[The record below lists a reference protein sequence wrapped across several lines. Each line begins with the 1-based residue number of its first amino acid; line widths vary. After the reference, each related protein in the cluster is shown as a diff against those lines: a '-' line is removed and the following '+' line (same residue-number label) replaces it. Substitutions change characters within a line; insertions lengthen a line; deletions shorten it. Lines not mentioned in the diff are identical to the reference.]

1 MTKNIKQKTAKSR
14 GGKNKNKNKKL
25 LRKMANNSELD
36 DVFVLDDND
45 SLLEENIQMLIGGT
59 KEMVEPTKFDELIFG
74 YKNSVDVS
82 GPIDKITDYVG
93 NAVTNVEKV
102 VSMGEAIAVNKALDM
117 AGFEGTTPEEISEEL
132 KNNSKTLEQIN
143 DYLKTNEGEKMLGEF
158 QELSNTASGVIS
170 KSIDKLPEEL
180 DESITKVG
188 QGAVKTAVGIATD
201 IPPLNAVV
209 GTSNAI
215 AGTMEAVNAVS
226 DAVTNVSNIVGDAS
240 EEIKQP
246 IHEMNNKF
254 DEMSE
259 KISELP
265 TVEIPRVDEL
275 PQVDELPNPMD
286 NEIPKLV
293 KMPEQNDG
301 ENQMGENQMGG
312 SNINK
317 FRNALQ
323 YGGKKLRKRI
333 NGTRHAF
340 KNISKNITRKI

>member
-45 SLLEENIQMLIGGT
+45 SILEENIQMLIGGT

-102 VSMGEAIAVNKALDM
+102 VSIGEAIAVNKALDM

-170 KSIDKLPEEL
+170 KSIEKLPEEL

-188 QGAVKTAVGIATD
+188 EGAVKTAVGIATD

-246 IHEMNNKF
+246 INEMNNKF

-265 TVEIPRVDEL
+265 TVEM
-275 PQVDELPNPMD
+275 PQVDELPNLMD
-286 NEIPKLV
+286 DEIPELV
-293 KMPEQNDG
+293 KMTEQNDG
-301 ENQMGENQMGG
+301 ENQMGDNQMGENQMGG